1 MQRFGWYYFFQ
12 IITVLLCIFVK
23 GEDNV
28 DFEYLIK
35 TVKVNIYYF
44 QTILFLKTI
53 IINEIRQ

>member
-1 MQRFGWYYFFQ
+1 MQMFGWYYFFQ